1 MQQLAIS
8 DRLALPIETVTE
20 TIAILAKRGAGK
32 TNTAVVLTEELV
44 AAGQQVIVVDP
55 VGVWYGLRS
64 GADGKSGGIPVL
76 IIGGDHADL
85 PLTETSG
92 EVIARILV
100 GERQSAVLDLS
111 QLSKSAARRL
121 MTDFLETLYRVAR
134 EPLHLVVD
142 EADLFAPQRLP
153 RDMTR
158 LLGAMDDV
166 VRRGRA
172 HGLGVTL
179 ISQRPAVLN
188 KDVLGQAEVL
198 IVLRMTNPRDVGAID
213 EWVRLH
219 ADEDQ
224 AQDVKKSLPSL
235 PVGTAWV
242 WSPGWLEC
250 LERVKVR
257 PRRTFDSSATP
268 RPGVAVRA
276 PRLAAV
282 DVQRLQRKLEHATTA
297 AVDEPATSGGAAALR
312 QQVVQLRSQVE
323 QLQRRPA
330 EIRIREVPVIDH
342 STRAE
347 LADAARQIRDLTEV
361 LTTLAGNITTA
372 MTNHPSNGAALG
384 TESNPVAHKRSA
396 PVIAPPP
403 RTDQPADSIKL
414 RAGALRMLRVMG
426 DHYPARLSRAQLAT
440 LSHMKVSGGTFGT
453 YLSTLRRNGLVTE
466 QNDGAIAADPVLF
479 RQPAG

>member
-213 EWVRLH
+213 EWVR
-219 ADEDQ
+219 
-224 AQDVKKSLPSL
+224 
-235 PVGTAWV
+235 
-242 WSPGWLEC
+242 
-250 LERVKVR
+250 
-257 PRRTFDSSATP
+257 F
-268 RPGVAVRA
+268 
-276 PRLAAV
+276 
-282 DVQRLQRKLEHATTA
+282 
-297 AVDEPATSGGAAALR
+297 
-312 QQVVQLRSQVE
+312 
-323 QLQRRPA
+323 
-330 EIRIREVPVIDH
+330 
-342 STRAE
+342 
-347 LADAARQIRDLTEV
+347 AR
-361 LTTLAGNITTA
+361 
-372 MTNHPSNGAALG
+372 
-384 TESNPVAHKRSA
+384 
-396 PVIAPPP
+396 
-403 RTDQPADSIKL
+403 
-414 RAGALRMLRVMG
+414 
-426 DHYPARLSRAQLAT
+426 
-440 LSHMKVSGGTFGT
+440 
-453 YLSTLRRNGLVTE
+453 
-466 QNDGAIAADPVLF
+466 
-479 RQPAG
+479 